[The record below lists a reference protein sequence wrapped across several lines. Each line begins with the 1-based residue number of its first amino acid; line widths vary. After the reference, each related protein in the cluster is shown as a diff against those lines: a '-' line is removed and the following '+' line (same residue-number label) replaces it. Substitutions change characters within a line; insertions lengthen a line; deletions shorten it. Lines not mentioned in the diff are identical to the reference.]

1 MYYLSWKSAMTYIQ
15 KLDPSTKILE
25 VGCGVG
31 QFANMLFDQGF
42 TNYTGFDF
50 SEEAV
55 KWAKQTNAPYADRF
69 FTADAFETE
78 LITKQYDLVIC
89 FEVLEHLWK
98 DLELL
103 ERIPSG
109 TPLLLSLPNF
119 DDPYHVRYFQSED
132 EVRQRYRQV
141 MRIADIKTT
150 ILDVYSW
157 LYYIWGE
164 KL

>member
-1 MYYLSWKSAMTYIQ
+1 MTYIQ

-119 DDPYHVRYFQSED
+119 DDPYHVQHHLPFCRS
-132 EVRQRYRQV
+132 
-141 MRIADIKTT
+141 
-150 ILDVYSW
+150 
-157 LYYIWGE
+157 
-164 KL
+164 